1 VVDTDRDG
9 MSDEDEA
16 TPRTI
21 EIVISVAG
29 NAASPTVEVRTVV
42 GDPAV
47 VDADGDGV
55 DDATELRNGSDPHAV
70 DTDGDGRTDA
80 EELRGYRILVDAG
93 GWGTG
98 LTGELLER
106 RDVTGDPAKNDGD
119 GDGLLDDEEF
129 ELRTDP
135 RSADTDGDTLTDYD
149 EWTRWWSSP
158 VSADSDED
166 ARGSDGSQAPNASL
180 FDGNELVVLED
191 GHASPTSTSP
201 TLADTDGD
209 GVTDADEFDT
219 PFRKTPS
226 PTCRSSSWSPRAT
239 STCRSSSPT
248 RSRRARPPSTAPRSP
263 SRPRRRPA

>member
-1 VVDTDRDG
+1 MALSPLPPFRAFARLATPLLTLLLAAGCSGGGSDGGGGGSGGPTPPTGTVTDTDRDG
-9 MSDEDEA
+9 MSDEEEA
-16 TPRTI
+16 TPRTL

-29 NAASPTVEVRTVV
+29 NAAPPTVELRVVV
-42 GDPAV
+42 GDPTR

-135 RSADTDGDTLTDYD
+135 LATLPLTIGASGTGTLPIPLPLVP
-149 EWTRWWSSP
+149 ELTVRTHFVQLVGGTNPTFTASQGLL
-158 VSADSDED
+158 VKI
-166 ARGSDGSQAPNASL
+166 AR
-180 FDGNELVVLED
+180 
-191 GHASPTSTSP
+191 
-201 TLADTDGD
+201 
-209 GVTDADEFDT
+209 
-219 PFRKTPS
+219 
-226 PTCRSSSWSPRAT
+226 
-239 STCRSSSPT
+239 
-248 RSRRARPPSTAPRSP
+248 
-263 SRPRRRPA
+263 